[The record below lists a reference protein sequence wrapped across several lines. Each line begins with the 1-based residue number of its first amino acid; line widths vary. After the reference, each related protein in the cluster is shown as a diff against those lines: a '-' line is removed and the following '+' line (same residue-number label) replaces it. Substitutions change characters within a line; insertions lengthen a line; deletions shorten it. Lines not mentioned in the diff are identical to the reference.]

1 MTRMRILLAAL
12 FTVAL
17 GAVAQADGHGGIHA
31 TAPWSRATGKL
42 AHSAVVYVTLENTGN
57 ASDRL
62 VAASTPVAG
71 RAELHT
77 HIHDGNVM
85 RMREVKS
92 IEVGPHAK
100 VRLQPG
106 GLHVMLMGLTQPL
119 VEGRSFPLTL
129 NFEHAGSVEV
139 QVTVGVP
146 EGAEQS
152 NMKHD
157 MKMGE
162 KKKQGG

>member
-1 MTRMRILLAAL
+1 MNRLLTLLVLGFVLCAPAAAKDYMQGDL
-12 FTVAL
+12 
-17 GAVAQADGHGGIHA
+17 HIM
-31 TAPWSRATGKL
+31 APWSRPL
-42 AHSAVVYVTLENTGN
+42 PAVSVNGAAYMTLMNTGST
-57 ASDRL
+57 ADRL
-62 VAASTPVAG
+62 VSVSTPAAKK
-71 RAELHT
+71 AELHN
-77 HIHDGNVM
+77 HFMEGGLMKM
-85 RMREVKS
+85 RPVEAVEVPPGGS
-92 IEVGPHAK
+92 AT
-100 VRLQPG
+100 LQPG

>member
-1 MTRMRILLAAL
+1 MNRLLTLLVLGFVLSAPAAAKDYMQGDL
-12 FTVAL
+12 
-17 GAVAQADGHGGIHA
+17 HIM
-31 TAPWSRATGKL
+31 APWSRPL
-42 AHSAVVYVTLENTGN
+42 PAVSVNGAAYMTLMNTGSS
-57 ASDRL
+57 ADRL
-62 VAASTPVAG
+62 VSVSTPAAKK
-71 RAELHT
+71 AELHN
-77 HIHDGNVM
+77 HFMEGGLMKM
-85 RMREVKS
+85 RPVEAVEVPPGGS
-92 IEVGPHAK
+92 AT
-100 VRLQPG
+100 LQPG